1 MNPKPK
7 ILVVGQGVRPTGF
20 ARVLESIVSR
30 LTHRYEIHYFA
41 INYRGAEL
49 KQPWVVYP
57 NCLEGDVLGVGQL
70 PHLLDKIQPVLVFMA
85 HDFWLYTL
93 HKPALDKRPEI
104 RTILYCP
111 VDGRLTYPKAFVAL
125 HSLNYLVSYT
135 HFGEIELRKALATSQ
150 AEGNQP
156 RELPIRVIP
165 HGVDTS
171 RFYPLGINTNNGM
184 SFSQAV
190 SFDPMHLR
198 ERRVRAREQLFPER
212 PELQEAFIVLN
223 GNRNNFRKRLNITI
237 EAFARFARGKPSTV
251 MLYLHENLHQIDAA
265 TAQTL
270 RVLERE
276 GRLLR
281 LNPNES
287 SSLNVSDEQ
296 LNLIYNCC
304 DLGLNTSSGEGW
316 GLVSWEH
323 AATGAAQIVPNHS
336 SCSELW
342 RNIGILLEPV
352 TSEYPPVDYIEH
364 RPVSASSVAT
374 ALEALYSNRDLLA
387 KRSQLAF
394 EHVTQ
399 PTYQWD
405 VIAHQWERLFSD
417 VIETNSMQREE
428 QIYFTASHNSILGI
442 DN

>member
-41 INYRGAEL
+41 INYRGAQV

-57 NCLEGDVLGVGQL
+57 NCLEGDVFGVEQL
-70 PHLLDKIQPVLVFMA
+70 PHLLDKIQPVLVFMT

-93 HKPALDKRPEI
+93 HKPVLDKRPQI
-104 RTILYCP
+104 RTIFYCP
-111 VDGRLTYPKAFVAL
+111 VDGRLTCPNTFAAL
-125 HSLNYLVSYT
+125 RSLDYLVSYT
-135 HFGEIELRKALATSQ
+135 HFGEIELRKALAASQ
-150 AEGNQP
+150 TKDNQQFGEP
-156 RELPIRVIP
+156 PIRVVP

-171 RFYPLGINTNNGM
+171 KFYPLGINKNGV
-184 SFSQAV
+184 FSSHAV
-190 SFDPMHLR
+190 CFDPTHLR
-198 ERRVRAREQLFPER
+198 ERRVQAREQLFPER
-212 PELQEAFIVLN
+212 PELGEAFIVFN
-223 GNRNNFRKRLNITI
+223 GNRHNFRKHLNITI
-237 EAFARFARGKPSTV
+237 EGFARFAHGKPSTV
-251 MLYLHENLHQIDAA
+251 MLYLHEKLHKIDAA

-276 GRLLR
+276 GRLLQ

-336 SCSELW
+336 GCSELW

-364 RPVSASSVAT
+364 RSVSASSVAT
-374 ALEALYSNRDLLA
+374 AIEDLYSNRDLLA
-387 KRSQLAF
+387 ERSQLAF
-394 EHVTQ
+394 EHATQ

-405 VIAHQWERLFSD
+405 VIAHQWDRLFSD
-417 VIETNSMQREE
+417 VIETNTITLMLEP
-428 QIYFTASHNSILGI
+428 N
-442 DN
+442 NC